1 MAYGDTV
8 LFFVVLF
15 LAESQNPTG
24 SRSLIV
30 YTVGLGQSPAS
41 THSGSGSGFVILA
54 LLFKIGSEQLA
65 ILDGGQ
71 EEKNADKKVF
81 HKKPGVKMIQN
92 TSALQGRINT
102 RGTEEQLV
110 G

>member
-1 MAYGDTV
+1 MGIQFYFCGAIFSRILKSG
-8 LFFVVLF
+8 
-15 LAESQNPTG
+15 ES
-24 SRSLIV
+24 SRSHDFHSRA
-30 YTVGLGQSPAS
+30 GQISAP
-41 THSGSGSGFVILA
+41 THNRLGSGFVILT

-92 TSALQGRINT
+92 TGALQGRINT

>member
-1 MAYGDTV
+1 MAV
-8 LFFVVLF
+8 PSFCIMCLVKRRR
-15 LAESQNPTG
+15 ESPAG
-24 SRSLIV
+24 AKDWEWAGR
-30 YTVGLGQSPAS
+30 SPAS